1 MGKTSLTWIVQ
12 NLYYILLLT
21 VTVLMIVILTK
32 YHDFEQYQNNLISD
46 LILWVLLEDQEIC
59 NFLGSLLHC

>member
-21 VTVLMIVILTK
+21 VTVLMIIILTK